1 MACYFIEYHV
11 QQLYLKL
18 EAYIKMQQQQT
29 TKSNRNNSFRIV
41 KKKKNTW
48 LQILNMHKFTSLI

>member
-41 KKKKNTW
+41 KKKKKT
-48 LQILNMHKFTSLI
+48 LGCKF